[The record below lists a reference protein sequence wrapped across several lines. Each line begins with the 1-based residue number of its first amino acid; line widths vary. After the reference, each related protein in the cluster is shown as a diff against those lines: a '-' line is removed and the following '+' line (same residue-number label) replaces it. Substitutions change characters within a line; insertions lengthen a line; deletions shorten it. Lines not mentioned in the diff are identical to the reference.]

1 MNVFA
6 KMIKLCKS
14 VVGGSS
20 TFTAFSRTVLKYTPL
35 QKQFAV
41 FVYNDKI
48 NISFS
53 AEFKYFFE
61 EISNFQIT
69 AKHNFEN
76 LLFMRQMVFRENYL
90 FIIILF
96 HISRLEKCSAW
107 TTLIVK

>member
-20 TFTAFSRTVLKYTPL
+20 TFTAFSRTVFKYTPL

-41 FVYNDKI
+41 YVYNDKI

-76 LLFMRQMVFRENYL
+76 LLFMRQIVFRENYL

-96 HISRLEKCSAW
+96 HISRLKKCSAW